1 MTTTP
6 MNSPLQPPDVVLPPA
21 PDRLVRHRWALATAG
36 LTLLLGLMLSTQ
48 GQGAGVPAMLGPLA
62 LAYTWLT
69 AGIMAVL
76 YLAAGVG
83 LGWPIVALLRGAG
96 TGRAWLQV
104 AVGTAG
110 MLWLCHALGV
120 LGLLSGARGLIVG
133 HALLLT
139 GLALLTLQVLRWLR
153 GAPRLGAT
161 PWTAVLGVGGGAVLL
176 VASASPP
183 GWLWTSEAGGYDALS
198 YHLQLPMEWARAPE
212 EGGAGR
218 LRPLEHNVY
227 SYLPGYVEAV
237 YLHVNAMLGG
247 GLSGG
252 GRPVGLLGMQGLGLL
267 VCHFIHAGMALLG
280 AALTGR
286 AAWML
291 LTGAGLVRHAAWAGG
306 LSAAAAITT
315 PWLIVVG
322 SLAYNEAGVV
332 LLFAGAI
339 LAAGDELATP
349 WRRGLA
355 VGLLVGAAC
364 GCKPTALYLIGPTAG
379 LLLLAWLPGRAR
391 GVATLA
397 CVVGGALAFGPPLVR
412 NALAGG
418 NPVFPAG
425 TAVFGRAHWTPEQVA
440 RFRAAHA
447 PDAPPLAQLAR
458 LLDTRGDPGAPLA
471 PDRQPRG
478 LFHEQWSVLFPAGL
492 IGLGLMLLRPGLRAA
507 AGIMLLGIAGAA
519 GWWAVASHGQSR
531 FLLPLVVPLSIALGC
546 AAAVLAGDRATIRRG
561 ALLGV
566 RRVGV
571 VVVGSVPLLMSATAW
586 SIFLVERGGMPNL
599 MLATWAEPWL
609 GESLR
614 RELLALDEP
623 WRWAVIDE
631 SETIRSRPPQ
641 VYVNLL
647 VDPTQ
652 TVYLL
657 GDATPLYFTGRVLY
671 HTTWDRSPLGDAV
684 ERFPEAPAAWRRA
697 LHQRGV
703 RWVLHNPREL
713 ERLWASGAAARAGD
727 DSMESGK
734 GSPGRT
740 AGPNDNQAGATGWYD
755 PRVTPQVVA
764 RFIAALGPPEFVWGD
779 ADRPGAALYRL
790 TLPTPPR
797 PPLSA
802 DASGARAPR
811 VGARP

>member
-1 MTTTP
+1 M
-6 MNSPLQPPDVVLPPA
+6 
-21 PDRLVRHRWALATAG
+21 ATAG
-36 LTLLLGLMLSTQ
+36 LVVLLGLLLSTQ
-48 GQGAGVPAMLGPLA
+48 GQGAGVPAFIGPLS

-69 AGIMAVL
+69 AGMMAAL
-76 YLAAGVG
+76 YLSAGIG
-83 LGWPIVALLRGAG
+83 LGWPIVALLRGPGAG
-96 TGRAWLQV
+96 RTWLQV

-133 HALLLT
+133 HAVLLT
-139 GLALLTLQVLRWLR
+139 GLSLLTVQVLRWLR
-153 GAPRLGAT
+153 GTPRLSVT
-161 PWTAVLGVGGGAVLL
+161 PTTALLGVGGGAVLL
-176 VASASPP
+176 VAAASPP
-183 GWLWTSEAGGYDALS
+183 GWLWTSEAGGYDSLS

-218 LRPLEHNVY
+218 LRPLENNVY

-247 GLSGG
+247 GLSAG
-252 GRPVGLLGMQGLGLL
+252 GRPVGLLGSQGLGLL
-267 VCHFIHAGMALLG
+267 VCHFIHAGLALLG
-280 AALTGR
+280 ALVTGR
-286 AAWML
+286 AAWAI
-291 LTGAGLVRHAAWAGG
+291 LTRTGLARHAAWAGG

-332 LLFAGAI
+332 LMYAGAI
-339 LAAGDELATP
+339 LAAYDERLAP
-349 WRRGLA
+349 WRRGLG
-355 VGLLVGAAC
+355 VGLLVGVAC

-379 LLLLAWLPGRAR
+379 LLLLATLPRRAW

-397 CVVGGALAFGPPLVR
+397 CVIGGALTFGPPLVR

-425 TAVFGRAHWTPEQVA
+425 VALFGPAHWTPEQVE

-447 PDAPPLAQLAR
+447 PDGPPLTQLAR
-458 LLDTRGDPGAPLA
+458 LLDTRGSPTAPYA

-478 LFHEQWSVLFPAGL
+478 IFHEQWSVLFPAGL
-492 IGLGLMLLRPGLRAA
+492 AGLVLMLLQPGLRAA

-531 FLLPLVVPLSIALGC
+531 FLLPLVVPLSITLGC
-546 AAAVLAGDRATIRRG
+546 AAAVLAGDPATIRRG

-566 RRVGV
+566 RRVGIV
-571 VVVGSVPLLMSATAW
+571 ACAGVPLLMSATAA
-586 SIFLVERGGMPNL
+586 SIFLRERGGMPNL
-599 MLATWAEPWL
+599 MLAAWAEPWL

-614 RELLALDEP
+614 QDLLALDEP

-631 SETIRSRPPQ
+631 SETIRARPPQ

-647 VDPTQ
+647 IDPTQ

-684 ERFPEAPAAWRRA
+684 EQFPDAPAAWRRA

-703 RWVLHNPREL
+703 RWVLYNPGEL
-713 ERLWASGAAARAGD
+713 ERLWTSGSHSPKEASGR
-727 DSMESGK
+727 SGGSDK
-734 GSPGRT
+734 GVNSG
-740 AGPNDNQAGATGWYD
+740 TGWYD
-755 PRVTPQVVA
+755 PRVTRPVVS
-764 RFIAALGPPEFVWGD
+764 RFVASLGPPEFVWGD
-779 ADRPGAALYRL
+779 PDRSTPTAALYRL
-790 TLPTPPR
+790 TLPAPSQPPII
-797 PPLSA
+797 A
-802 DASGARAPR
+802 DASGPPR
-811 VGARP
+811 PRQGVSP